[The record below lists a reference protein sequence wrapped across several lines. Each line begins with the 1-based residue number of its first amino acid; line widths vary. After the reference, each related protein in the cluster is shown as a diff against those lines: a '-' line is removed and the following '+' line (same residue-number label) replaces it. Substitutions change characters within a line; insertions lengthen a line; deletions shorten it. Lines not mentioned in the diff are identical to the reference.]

1 MTFRPESAFAV
12 TPNAAAAIVTL
23 VLASGTF
30 TRRRQEGSRSLL
42 LLEIS
47 IFLWNLGETAM
58 IMAGDLQTLVF
69 GQLIADCGAF
79 TVAPS
84 ALFLM
89 WGLARGRRPLPVW
102 LQAMLLGLPLASVA
116 SYFTGQHWL
125 YRRIDIIRH
134 ELVSGSAV
142 EYGPLIVPLLLFT
155 NVLLSFT
162 AIRTAGLI
170 MRGGTVQKVRA
181 SVLLVAVL
189 VPWILFGVEVQ
200 LGRIVA
206 AVGISAFSVAVAVT
220 VLHAVDRRFES
231 LDIAPLARAMVVDS
245 MPDAMIVC
253 TATGHVADFNPASE
267 RLLGLHPNTLGN
279 RIESVLRGLGFD
291 SRGFFPC
298 ELIDHQGRVLLV
310 SRTPVER
317 WGEFAGTIYVF
328 RDHTL
333 QKRQERELRE
343 ATRVAQNAAQMQS
356 EFLANMSHE
365 IRTPLNG
372 IIGMNQLLLESGAL
386 SPVQR
391 EYGEIVRD
399 SAESMRVIVNDILDF
414 SKIEAGLMPID
425 LVPMDLTR
433 IIRETVALFQ
443 ELGRAKG
450 LELRILIEDGFP
462 RAIYGDPVRI
472 RQILSNLLSNALK
485 FTERGWITTTLRRSQ
500 EGWYEVCVQD
510 TGIGFDPAIAEALF
524 ERFVQADTTTT
535 RRRGGAGLGLSI
547 SRKLAV
553 LMGGQIRAQSG
564 IEGGGSIFRFELP
577 LREAS
582 SVPQQTATVDAG
594 GLNPARFRGRVLL
607 AEDNLTNQ
615 KLARVLLQRMGCE
628 VEAVSDGE
636 AAFEQARTGHWDLIF
651 MDCFMPRMDGYAA
664 AEKIRGWEKENGKP
678 RVPIVAITASVLD
691 SDRKRC
697 FAAGMDDVLAKPIE
711 PSELRRTLSERLEKT
726 DA

>member
-30 TRRRQEGSRSLL
+30 ARRRLAGSPPLL

-47 IFLWNLGETAM
+47 VFLWNLGESM
-58 IMAGDLQTLVF
+58 ILMAGDPQTLVAGQIICDF
-69 GQLIADCGAF
+69 GAY

-84 ALFLM
+84 GLLLM
-89 WGLARGRRPLPVW
+89 WGLARNNRPVPSW
-102 LQAMLLGLPLASVA
+102 LQAILFGLPLAAVTT
-116 SYFTGQHWL
+116 YFTGLPWL
-125 YRRIDIIRH
+125 YRQIDIIRH
-134 ELVSGSAV
+134 ESVSGSGV
-142 EYGPLIVPLLLFT
+142 EYGPLIMPLLLFT
-155 NVLLSFT
+155 NVLLSVT

-170 MRGGTVQKVRA
+170 MRGGTVQRVRA
-181 SVLLVAVL
+181 SVLLIAVL
-189 VPWILFGVEVQ
+189 IPWVLFGVEVQ

-206 AVGISAFSVAVAVT
+206 SVGLAAFSVAVAVS
-220 VLHAVDRRFES
+220 VLHAVDRRFQS
-231 LDIAPLARAMVVDS
+231 LDIAPLARAIVVDS

-253 TATGHVADFNPASE
+253 TVTGHVADFNPASE
-267 RLLGLHPNTLGN
+267 QLLGLHPNALGN
-279 RIESVLRGLGFD
+279 RIESVLRELGFD

-310 SRTPVER
+310 SRTPVEK
-317 WGEFAGTIYVF
+317 WGGFAGTIYVF

-343 ATRVAQNAAQMQS
+343 ATRVAQNAARMQS

-372 IIGMNQLLLESGAL
+372 IIGMNQLLLESGEL
-386 SPVQR
+386 SPLQQ
-391 EYGEIVRD
+391 EYAEIVRD

-425 LVPMDLTR
+425 MLPMDLPR
-433 IIRETVALFQ
+433 IIRETVALFR

-462 RAIYGDPVRI
+462 DAIYGDPVRI

-485 FTERGWITTTLRRSQ
+485 FTDRGCITTTLRRSS
-500 EGWYEVCVQD
+500 EGWYEVSVQD
-510 TGIGFDPAIAEALF
+510 TGAGFDPAIAEALF
-524 ERFVQADTTTT
+524 ERFVQADPSTT

-577 LREAS
+577 LREAAAVPKQVA
-582 SVPQQTATVDAG
+582 SVAAVAV
-594 GLNPARFRGRVLL
+594 NPAGFRGRVLL
-607 AEDNLTNQ
+607 AEDNPTNQ
-615 KLARVLLQRMGCE
+615 KLAKTLLERMGCA

-636 AAFEQARTGHWDLIF
+636 AAFEQARTGRWDLIF
-651 MDCFMPRMDGYAA
+651 LDCFMPRMDGYTA
-664 AEKIRGWEKENGKP
+664 AEKIRSWEKENGKP
-678 RVPIVAITASVLD
+678 RIPIVAITASVLD
-691 SDRKRC
+691 SDRKLC
-697 FAAGMDDVLAKPIE
+697 FASGMDDVLAKPIE

-726 DA
+726 EA

>member
-30 TRRRQEGSRSLL
+30 ARRRLAGSPPLL

-47 IFLWNLGETAM
+47 VFLWNLGEST
-58 IMAGDLQTLVF
+58 ILMAGDLQTLVA
-69 GQLIADCGAF
+69 GQIIGDFGAF
-79 TVAPS
+79 AVAPS
-84 ALFLM
+84 GLFLM
-89 WGLARGRRPLPVW
+89 WGLARNNRPVPSW
-102 LQAMLLGLPLASVA
+102 LQAMLFGLPLAAVTT
-116 SYFTGQHWL
+116 YFTGLHWL
-125 YRRIDIIRH
+125 YRRIDIILH
-134 ELVSGSAV
+134 ESVSGSEV

-155 NVLLSFT
+155 NVLLSVT

-170 MRGGTVQKVRA
+170 MRGGTVQRVRA

-189 VPWILFGVEVQ
+189 IPWILFGVEVQ

-206 AVGISAFSVAVAVT
+206 SVGIAALSVAVAVS
-220 VLHAVDRRFES
+220 VLHAVDRRFQS
-231 LDIAPLARAMVVDS
+231 LDIAPLARAIVVDS

-253 TATGHVADFNPASE
+253 TVTGHVADFNPASE
-267 RLLGLHPNTLGN
+267 QLLGLHPNALGN

-298 ELIDHQGRVLLV
+298 ELIDHQGRVLFV
-310 SRTPVER
+310 SRTPVEKLGR
-317 WGEFAGTIYVF
+317 FAGTIYVF

-343 ATRVAQNAAQMQS
+343 ATRVAQNAARMQS

-372 IIGMNQLLLESGAL
+372 IIGMNQLLLESGEL
-386 SPVQR
+386 SPLQQ
-391 EYGEIVRD
+391 EYAEIVRD

-425 LVPMDLTR
+425 LLPMDLTR

-462 RAIYGDPVRI
+462 DAIYGDPERI

-485 FTERGWITTTLRRSQ
+485 FTDRGWITTTLRRSR
-500 EGWYEVCVQD
+500 EGWYEVSVQD

-524 ERFVQADTTTT
+524 DRFVQADPSTT

-564 IEGGGSIFRFELP
+564 IEGGGAIFRFELP
-577 LREAS
+577 LREAAAVPKQVT
-582 SVPQQTATVDAG
+582 SVAAVAV
-594 GLNPARFRGRVLL
+594 NPAGFRGRVLL

-615 KLARVLLQRMGCE
+615 KLAKTLLERMGCE

-636 AAFEQARTGHWDLIF
+636 AAFEQARTERWDLIF
-651 MDCFMPRMDGYAA
+651 LDCFMPRMDGYAA
-664 AEKIRGWEKENGKP
+664 AEKIRSWEKDNGKP
-678 RVPIVAITASVLD
+678 RIPIVAITASVLD

-697 FAAGMDDVLAKPIE
+697 FAYGMDDVLAKPIE